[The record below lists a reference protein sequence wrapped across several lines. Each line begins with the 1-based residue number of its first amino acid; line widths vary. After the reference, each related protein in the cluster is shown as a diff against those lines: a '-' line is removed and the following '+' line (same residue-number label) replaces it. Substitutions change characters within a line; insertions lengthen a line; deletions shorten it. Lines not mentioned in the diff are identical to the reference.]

1 MRLVVTLEHNLG
13 HIDTTYVIS
22 ILYFLLA
29 WAFPILHQDGILLTV
44 EDHLDDDTTE
54 DAVQIWSPAP

>member
-22 ILYFLLA
+22 ILALKSHHVGYLIA
-29 WAFPILHQDGILLTV
+29 WVFSNFTPGWNVVDC
-44 EDHLDDDTTE
+44 
-54 DAVQIWSPAP
+54 